1 MMVQITIQR
10 EKTSD
15 AAAIAMIVDAVVG
28 RNSSLSFNSAVGST
42 EVDQS
47 GEVGVIYLAEF
58 CSETASAGTLDFDTR
73 QGNTT
78 TLRDYDKSSHGN
90 QGIVA
95 QLAKQLL
102 GYARARGFQCIMDRL
117 PAASEPALSLPPNN
131 QWISLVHQPE
141 HGL

>member
-47 GEVGVIYLAEF
+47 GEGGVIYLAEV

-78 TLRDYDKSSHGN
+78 PLRDYDKSSDGK
-90 QGIVA
+90 QGLVA
-95 QLAKQLL
+95 QLAKHL
-102 GYARARGFQCIMDRL
+102 C
-117 PAASEPALSLPPNN
+117 
-131 QWISLVHQPE
+131 
-141 HGL
+141 